1 MSFRSRNSSIADMD
15 KQAIDLQNLVKAKKN
30 NIMTEYTNLLKNV
43 EENPYLQTALNT
55 YKDLIVNDKKIKE
68 KQINAL
74 ESLLQGIDT
83 NAEGIDTN
91 AEGNADQNEIKREIK
106 KIKENK

>member
-1 MSFRSRNSSIADMD
+1 MSFRSRSSSIADMD
-15 KQAIDLQNLVKAKKN
+15 KQAIDIQHLVKAKKN

-43 EENPYLQTALNT
+43 EENPYLLTALNT

-83 NAEGIDTN
+83 HAEGIDT
-91 AEGNADQNEIKREIK
+91 NADQNEIKREIK